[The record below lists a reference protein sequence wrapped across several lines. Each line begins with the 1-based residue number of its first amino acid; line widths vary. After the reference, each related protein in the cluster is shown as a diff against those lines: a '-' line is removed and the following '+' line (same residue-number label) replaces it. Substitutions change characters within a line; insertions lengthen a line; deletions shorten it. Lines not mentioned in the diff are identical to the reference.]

1 MQEQINENLKK
12 PGTWKRILFMLI
24 YTVIV
29 GLVRILLWAVIL
41 LQVAS
46 TLLTGKCNQNIL
58 SFGSNLAAYLYHI
71 LMFLTYNTEKMP
83 FPFSDW
89 DLTKELELPKYGNP
103 SSETDYQSKP

>member
-12 PGTWKRILFMLI
+12 TGTWKRIFFMLI

-46 TLLTGKCNQNIL
+46 TLLTGKCNENIL

-71 LMFLTYNTEKMP
+71 LMFLTFNTDKLP

-89 DLTKELELPKYGNP
+89 SLTKELKLPNVADLSGPGDNK
-103 SSETDYQSKP
+103 SE

>member
-12 PGTWKRILFMLI
+12 LSTWQRIFFMLV
-24 YTVIV
+24 YSVIV

-41 LQVAS
+41 LQIAS
-46 TLLTGKCNQNIL
+46 SLLTGKPNENIL

-71 LMFLTYNTEKMP
+71 LLFLTFNTEKLP

-89 DLTKELELPKYGNP
+89 SLTKDLDLPGLNNKNKQ
-103 SSETDYQSKP
+103 T